1 MKTTKRI
8 LVLLCLMV
16 VTMGA
21 WAQQWQLYSSG
32 YCLGDAKWQQMCVIP
47 ETEENTDN
55 HTTIRYMAHYGNSC
69 ATSTWKP
76 GLAETKDSRNEHWL
90 TMKKTDNTFSF
101 NTVEDVSAAV
111 MKVVFDF
118 TEHKV
123 TVTKA
128 TSFDVLIGS
137 ALATT
142 LVLPADAT
150 IPGGVRAYTLE
161 YDAVKTCLNAEEV
174 SGTLPA
180 NTPVLLN
187 ADKAGN
193 YSFSFA
199 ENYTA
204 SYETTSLAENRIYIN
219 DVTSE
224 NNVLYGLFQPH
235 YVPENSY
242 VLQNGA
248 SGIGFYKVIVNNNA
262 INNYAINSFRC
273 YIPSSAIPAAAHSLS
288 IVFDDSETTGIAD
301 VRGKKEDVRGDI
313 FNLSGQ
319 RVGKD
324 YKGVVIKNGR
334 KMIQK

>member
-55 HTTIRYMAHYGNSC
+55 HTTIRYMAHHGNSC
-69 ATSTWKP
+69 STSTWKP
-76 GLAETKDSRNEHWL
+76 GLAQTKDTRNEHWL
-90 TMKKTDNTFSF
+90 TMKNKDNTFSF

-161 YDAVKTCLNAEEV
+161 YDAVKTCLNAKEV
-174 SGTLPA
+174 SGTLHA

-187 ADKAGN
+187 ADKAGK

-204 SYETTSLAENRIYIN
+204 SYTTTNPESDRKYIN

-224 NNVLYGLFQPH
+224 NNDLYGLFQPH

-248 SGIGFYKVIVNNNA
+248 SGIGFYKVNV
-262 INNYAINSFRC
+262 NNYAINAFRC
-273 YIPSSAIPAAAHSLS
+273 YVTLPDAEAHSLS
-288 IVFDDSETTGIAD
+288 IVFDDGETTGIAD
-301 VRGKKEDVRGDI
+301 VRGKMGDERSDI

>member
-8 LVLLCLMV
+8 FVLLCLMV

-32 YCLGDAKWQQMCVIP
+32 YCLGDNKWQQMCVIP

-55 HTTIRYMAHYGNSC
+55 HTTIRYMAHHGNSC
-69 ATSTWKP
+69 STSTWKP
-76 GLAETKDSRNEHWL
+76 GLAQTKDTRNEHWL
-90 TMKKTDNTFSF
+90 TMSNTDNTFSF
-101 NTVEDVSAAV
+101 NTVENVSAAV

-118 TEHKV
+118 TGHQV

-150 IPGGVRAYTLE
+150 IPSGVRAYTLE
-161 YDAVKTCLNAEEV
+161 YDAVKTCLNAKKV
-174 SGTLPA
+174 SETLPA

-187 ADKAGN
+187 ADNAGN

-204 SYETTSLAENRIYIN
+204 SYTTTSPETGRYYIN

-224 NNVLYGLFQPH
+224 NNDLYGLFQPH

-248 SGIGFYKVIVNNNA
+248 SGIGFYKVNV
-262 INNYAINSFRC
+262 NNYAINPFRC
-273 YIPSSAIPAAAHSLS
+273 YIPSSAIPAGARSLS
-288 IVFDDSETTGIAD
+288 IVFDDGETTGIAD
-301 VRGKKEDVRGDI
+301 VRGQKEDVRSDI

>member
-32 YCLGDAKWQQMCVIP
+32 YCLSDSKWQQMCVIP
-47 ETEENTDN
+47 GTEENTDN

-69 ATSTWKP
+69 STSTWKH
-76 GLAETKDSRNEHWL
+76 GLAQTKDTRNEHWL
-90 TMKKTDNTFSF
+90 TMGNTQSTFSF

-118 TEHKV
+118 TEHQV

-128 TSFDVLIGS
+128 PSFDVLIGS

-150 IPGGVRAYTLE
+150 IPSGVRAYTLE
-161 YDAVKTCLNAEEV
+161 YDAVNTCLNAEEV

-187 ADKAGN
+187 ADNAGN

-204 SYETTSLAENRIYIN
+204 SYTTTSPESDRKYIN

-235 YVPENSY
+235 YVPLNSY
-242 VLQNGA
+242 VLQVGENGL
-248 SGIGFYKVIVNNNA
+248 GFYQVNV
-262 INNYAINSFRC
+262 NNYAINAFRC
-273 YIPSSAIPAAAHSLS
+273 YVTLPDVGAHSLS
-288 IVFDDSETTGIAD
+288 IVFDDGETTGIAD